1 MVKYN
6 DNSIYIIG
14 GFQDGSRSK
23 ETWIVNPKNG
33 FEIVN
38 GPKLNQERSS
48 FSCGK
53 MEVNDKI
60 LIVIAGGEDRY
71 GFGLDSVEI
80 LDPQSNQGWKS
91 GNIEMQCITKVM
103 HFLNFHFFGEILN
116 LFLWFLHFLVNSRIV
131 SQMHIL
137 TELQTLNFNFTRK

>member
-48 FSCGK
+48 FSYGK
-53 MEVNDKI
+53 MEVNGKI

-80 LDPQSNQGWKS
+80 LDPLSNQGWKS
-91 GNIEMQCITKVM
+91 GNICCQIKGK
-103 HFLNFHFFGEILN
+103 FN
-116 LFLWFLHFLVNSRIV
+116 NS
-131 SQMHIL
+131 
-137 TELQTLNFNFTRK
+137 K

>member
-6 DNSIYIIG
+6 ENSIYIIG

-33 FEIVN
+33 FEIIN

-91 GNIEMQCITKVM
+91 GNIEIQGITKVM
-103 HFLNFHFFGEILN
+103 HFLNFHFFWG
-116 LFLWFLHFLVNSRIV
+116 NS
-131 SQMHIL
+131 
-137 TELQTLNFNFTRK
+137 